1 MPNFVKFDSQPFHPD
16 TYRGPEADLD
26 AAEQAES
33 LRERS
38 MSIKLEVENT
48 IRWRWVAGEG
58 GKKVRDLGSNSKH
71 LQLILVRLVQYRQSN
86 SRIIRWSD
94 GSMSLQLGKELF
106 DVSVNVDTSARAP
119 RAGAPGAPPTPGPNS
134 QSNSQ
139 SLPPTPGPP
148 KTSGGSA
155 SQPSESPAP
164 QPHQGLSYLVAQHHT
179 SAILQVEA
187 PITGF
192 LSLRPTGM
200 HSETH
205 RKLVRA
211 VGQKHSKVARLRL
224 APEGVVSRDPGAMS
238 AEAAKVAKRK
248 ARASAGARRRVDAD
262 DEESEGEYEKTRRR
276 QRSSFSRGRSSKFV
290 YSDDDAGEPE
300 AEATDDDDDAAS
312 SPKKRRIDRLGVN
325 KKGKA
330 RADAGDYEADDFIV
344 EDEPSDAEEGGTVS
358 RGHLEASEPDLLDK
372 IDRDIEDLARRRRKE
387 PLGNDDAASPDVDI
401 ESEGMDMS
409 DNPETNA
416 KPGSRAPAT
425 SPPNVDTVPQAN
437 RKPGKKR
444 IIIEDD
450 DE

>member
-1 MPNFVKFDSQPFHPD
+1 
-16 TYRGPEADLD
+16 
-26 AAEQAES
+26 
-33 LRERS
+33 
-38 MSIKLEVENT
+38 
-48 IRWRWVAGEG
+48 
-58 GKKVRDLGSNSKH
+58 
-71 LQLILVRLVQYRQSN
+71 
-86 SRIIRWSD
+86 
-94 GSMSLQLGKELF
+94 MSLQLGKELF

-119 RAGAPGAPPTPGPNS
+119 RAGAPGAPPAPGPNS

-139 SLPPTPGPP
+139 SLPPTPAPLKP
-148 KTSGGSA
+148 SGGPA
-155 SQPSESPAP
+155 SQLSDSPAP

-238 AEAAKVAKRK
+238 AEAAKAAKRK
-248 ARASAGARRRVDAD
+248 ARASAGARRRADAD
-262 DEESEGEYEKTRRR
+262 DEESDGEYEKTRRR

-290 YSDDDAGEPE
+290 YSDDDADEPE
-300 AEATDDDDDAAS
+300 AEATDDDDDNGEGG

-330 RADAGDYEADDFIV
+330 RAGTGDYEADDFIV

-358 RGHLEASEPDLLDK
+358 RAHPEASEPDLLDK
-372 IDRDIEDLARRRRKE
+372 IDRDIEDQTRRRRKE
-387 PLGNDDAASPDVDI
+387 PLGDDDIESQDIDV

-409 DNPETNA
+409 EPGDNPETVA

-425 SPPNVDTVPQAN
+425 SALNDDDAVPQAN
-437 RKPGKKR
+437 RKPKKR

-450 DE
+450 DDE